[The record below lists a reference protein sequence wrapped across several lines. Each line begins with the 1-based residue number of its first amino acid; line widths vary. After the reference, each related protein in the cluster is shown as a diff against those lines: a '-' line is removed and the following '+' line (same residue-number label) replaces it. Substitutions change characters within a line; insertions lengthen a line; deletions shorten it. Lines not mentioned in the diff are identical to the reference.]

1 MLLHAAIEIL
11 VIHVHHILEERNI
24 AVWYAAAAADSYQ
37 TVQGITRILVE
48 HTFHNKNL
56 VTISCGSHHV
66 VLQCVGDSSTERGCK
81 HEVPADKTSKVGQAA
96 AAHADDKGTASGQ
109 RRLCGCL
116 LQDRQEPICDI
127 TAIRP
132 GLCVRRQGQDAH
144 AHAGTGGGFLG
155 NVGAAPAAVPSHYTT
170 RSRGLRPAK
179 RLAPLTSCGIAGTP
193 QRQKGGLHHDSQ
205 H

>member
-1 MLLHAAIEIL
+1 MCIIFLKNATLQYGMRL
-11 VIHVHHILEERNI
+11 PPQG
-24 AVWYAAAAADSYQ
+24 STQ

-66 VLQCVGDSSTERGCK
+66 VLQCVVVSSTERGCK
-81 HEVPADKTSKVGQAA
+81 HEVQADKTSQVGQAA
-96 AAHADDKGTASGQ
+96 AANAGQQRYGKRTETPLWTPATRQARARMRHYGNSFWIMRTTARPRRPRPRRSRWKFSG
-109 RRLCGCL
+109 
-116 LQDRQEPICDI
+116 D
-127 TAIRP
+127 
-132 GLCVRRQGQDAH
+132 
-144 AHAGTGGGFLG
+144 
-155 NVGAAPAAVPSHYTT
+155 VGAAPAAVPSHYTT

>member
-24 AVWYAAAAADSYQ
+24 AVWYAAAAAGFYQ

-56 VTISCGSHHV
+56 VTTSCGSHHAM
-66 VLQCVGDSSTERGCK
+66 LQCVGGSSTERGCK
-81 HEVPADKTSKVGQAA
+81 HEVQADKTSQVGQAA
-96 AAHADDKGTASGQ
+96 ATHADDKGAASGQ
-109 RRLCGCL
+109 RRLCGRL
-116 LQDRQEPICDI
+116 LQDRQEPVCWIMRT
-127 TAIRP
+127 TARP
-132 GLCVRRQGQDAH
+132 RRQRPRRNRWRFS
-144 AHAGTGGGFLG
+144 GGCRGSACRCALPLYHTVKG
-155 NVGAAPAAVPSHYTT
+155 PLARKAA
-170 RSRGLRPAK
+170 
-179 RLAPLTSCGIAGTP
+179 APLTSCGIAGTP

>member
-56 VTISCGSHHV
+56 VTISCGSHHDMI
-66 VLQCVGDSSTERGCK
+66 QCVVVSSTERGCK
-81 HEVPADKTSKVGQAA
+81 HEVQADKASKVGQAA
-96 AAHADDKGTASGQ
+96 AAHTDNKGTASGQ
-109 RRLCGCL
+109 GRLCGRL

-144 AHAGTGGGFLG
+144 AHARTGAGFLG
-155 NVGAAPAAVPSHYTT
+155 DVGAAPAAVPSHYTT